1 MEVASYFKDI
11 KKIISKGGP
20 IPSDYDFVKSIPD
33 MKGVTLEEEANI
45 YKILSP
51 ILDVKSLLGYTFH
64 KPRGYAGDF
73 ELIERIYSKWVS
85 DDDDFKK
92 WDVLYHEL
100 ESSKAV
106 RNRKKYF
113 INEVTCL
120 NDSKPGSHVL
130 NLGSGPCTDLYQYLH
145 QTPSN
150 SLKFDC
156 LDMDVNAIEYGK
168 AVCDNYYNNVGFI
181 NQNAFRFRPEIKY
194 DLIWSAGLF
203 DYFSDKLFVRLLN
216 RMYAILNKGGELVI
230 GNFSPAN
237 PSRGMMEVFAQWYLH
252 HRDKSEL
259 KQLAIKAGVEE
270 NKIDVRSE
278 DLGVNLF
285 LHIKK

>member
-1 MEVASYFKDI
+1 MEVAGYFKDI

-33 MKGVTLEEEANI
+33 MTDVTLEEEANI
-45 YKILSP
+45 YEILSP
-51 ILDVKSLLGYTFH
+51 ILDVKSLLGYTFQ
-64 KPRGYAGDF
+64 KPKGYAGDY
-73 ELIERIYSKWVS
+73 ELIDRIYSNWVS
-85 DDDDFKK
+85 DDDKYKK

-106 RNRKKYF
+106 RNRKEYF
-113 INEVTCL
+113 INEITRL
-120 NDSKPGSHVL
+120 NNINPRANVL

-145 QTPSN
+145 QTPDN
-150 SLKFDC
+150 TLKIDC
-156 LDMDVNAIEYGK
+156 LDMDINAIEYGEV
-168 AVCDNYYNNVGFI
+168 VCDNYYKNVSFI
-181 NQNAFRFRPEIKY
+181 NKNAFRYRPATRY

-216 RMYAILNKGGELVI
+216 RMYSILNTGGELII

-252 HRDKSEL
+252 HRDQAEL
-259 KQLAIKAGVEE
+259 SSLAIRAGVEE
-270 NKIDVRSE
+270 DKIDVRSE
-278 DLGVNLF
+278 KLGVNLF
-285 LHIKK
+285 LHLKK